1 MTDSRVTIPEIG
13 RKLIHFFNLVIPI
26 SYLTWLPEK
35 FDALAVLGGFTILGF
50 SLDLA
55 RTRVPAVKSIFAK
68 FFDSMMRDHE
78 LSGKLTGATWVMVG
92 AFLTILL
99 FPKPIAV
106 TALVF
111 MSLGDTFAGLIGKQ
125 FGKIKIGEKSLEGSM
140 SGFAVCVL
148 FVRIFPFVP
157 FHIGIIGAAA
167 AMIVE
172 ALPLPFDDNVTIS
185 IASGTIMTLIS
196 NCPI

>member
-1 MTDSRVTIPEIG
+1 MTDSRVTFPEIG
-13 RKLIHFFNLVIPI
+13 RKLIHFFNLVIPL
-26 SYLTWLPEK
+26 SYLTWLSEK
-35 FDALAVLGGFTILGF
+35 HHALFVLGGFTVLG
-50 SLDLA
+50 LCIDLA
-55 RTRVPAVKSIFAK
+55 RTRVQAVRSLFDK
-68 FFDSMMRDHE
+68 FFDSMLRDHE

-111 MSLGDTFAGLIGKQ
+111 MSLGDTVAGLIGKQ
-125 FGKIKIGEKSLEGSM
+125 FGKIRIGEKSLEGSF

-148 FVRIFPFVP
+148 FVWVFPFVP
-157 FHIGIIGAAA
+157 LPIGITGAAA

-172 ALPLPFDDNVTIS
+172 ALPLPFDDNVTIPV
-185 IASGTIMTLIS
+185 ASGTIMLFIS
-196 NCPI
+196 NFPL